1 MKFFETSK
9 FHTLKKSTYIS
20 LRWIGIIGQ
29 LISVYIVYFFE
40 SDDKL
45 DANIPAGHLLVL
57 FSSSTAIVVGTYNLL
72 GIEPLTRA
80 AAESLLY

>member
-1 MKFFETSK
+1 MMAIINSGLVYLALVGAIVSVIGGF
-9 FHTLKKSTYIS
+9 YY
-20 LRWIGIIGQ
+20 LRI
-29 LISVYIVYFFE
+29 VYIVYFSE